1 MANNQMTA
9 ELRTAGGKGVA
20 RKLRAAGRIPG
31 VFYGNG
37 EKPVSIQLD
46 PAELNR
52 VLTAS
57 DAGMNTLIDLSIV
70 GNGSDGEK
78 LVLVKEIQSDPIT
91 GSYLHA
97 DFMTVDLTSTIQ
109 VTVRIQV
116 TGTAEG
122 VRLEGGILD
131 QVLREIELE
140 CMPTAIPKE
149 VELDVTELSVGQ
161 SLHVRDIVLPEG
173 VKLLSDGDLSV
184 VSVIAPKE
192 DLPEED
198 SEEAEGDEAAAGEGA
213 GDAPEK
219 EESAADGGEG
229 DNS

>member
-9 ELRTAGGKGVA
+9 ELRTHVGKGVA

-31 VFYGNG
+31 VFYGSG
-37 EKPVSIQLD
+37 EASVSIQLD

-52 VLTAS
+52 VLSES
-57 DAGMNTLIDLSIV
+57 DAGMNTLIDLSIA
-70 GNGSDGEK
+70 GNGSDGET

-91 GSYLHA
+91 GNYLHA

-109 VTVRIQV
+109 VTVRLQI
-116 TGTAEG
+116 TGTALG
-122 VRLEGGILD
+122 VRLEGGIVD

-161 SLHVRDIVLPEG
+161 SLHVRDIALPDG

-192 DLPEED
+192 DLPEEEP
-198 SEEAEGDEAAAGEGA
+198 EEVEGDEAAAADDG

-219 EESAADGGEG
+219 DDSAADGEG
-229 DNS
+229 DDS